1 MEADSLRETLVL
13 TDSLKD
19 CDKLCD
25 FDVLKD
31 ALVEADWL
39 VRTDVLNDCD
49 ILRDLIV
56 LKEAL
61 VDADSLRE
69 TLVLTDSLKNW
80 DRL

>member
-31 ALVEADWL
+31 ALV
-39 VRTDVLNDCD
+39 
-49 ILRDLIV
+49 
-56 LKEAL
+56 
-61 VDADSLRE
+61 DADSLRK
-69 TLVLTDSLKNW
+69 TLVLTDSLK
-80 DRL
+80 D